1 MSEIEYF
8 YSAHSAF
15 AYLGPKRFMEIAKA
29 AGRTIVHKPYDLTR
43 GIAGSGRCRRVS
55 GRRTTAPIISAAR
68 STDGP
73 NTGTP
78 R

>member
-15 AYLGPKRFMEIAKA
+15 AYLGSKRFMEIAKA

-43 GIAGSGRCRRVS
+43 GRITYRERNAGAPGGRPGGNRPGGPRR
-55 GRRTTAPIISAAR
+55 R
-68 STDGP
+68 
-73 NTGTP
+73 
-78 R
+78 